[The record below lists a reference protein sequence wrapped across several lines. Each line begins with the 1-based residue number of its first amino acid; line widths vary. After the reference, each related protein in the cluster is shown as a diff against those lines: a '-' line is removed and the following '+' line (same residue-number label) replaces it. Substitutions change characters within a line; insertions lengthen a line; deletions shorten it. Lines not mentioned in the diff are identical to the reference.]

1 MTIRLTSG
9 KISVPIAGTLIF
21 CASNVCAGR
30 QIWTHR
36 PGREAC
42 EASERGGHGS
52 ERGNAACVNRRK
64 VIPERERK
72 MYGDIIIL
80 SGAGISAESGIPTFR
95 DSDGLWNNHR
105 IEDVATIEAYRRNP
119 EAVHDFYNNLKTDLQ
134 KAEPNPA
141 HLAITRLQNE
151 YKNGTVSVVTQ
162 NVDLLHEKAGNRNVY
177 HIHGQVDQAVCMN
190 CGRVITTWGEVM
202 TETVCPGCGVPAM
215 MKPNIVFF
223 GENLLRMNEVDALLD
238 KCRLLIAVGTSGAV
252 YPANTFARIAKYHGA
267 DTVELNL
274 RTTVNNYDFDRH
286 IVGRAGETL
295 PVFVDELLAEN

>member
-1 MTIRLTSG
+1 M
-9 KISVPIAGTLIF
+9 
-21 CASNVCAGR
+21 
-30 QIWTHR
+30 
-36 PGREAC
+36 E
-42 EASERGGHGS
+42 
-52 ERGNAACVNRRK
+52 NAACVNRRK

-105 IEDVATIEAYRRNP
+105 IEEVATIEAYRRNP

-177 HIHGQVDQAVCMN
+177 HIHGQIDQAVCMN
-190 CGRVITTWGEVM
+190 CGRVITTWGEVT
-202 TETVCPGCGVPAM
+202 TETVCPGCGDDEAEHCLFRRKPAPDERSGRFARQVPAADSRGYFRRGLSGQYFC
-215 MKPNIVFF
+215 PDCQIS
-223 GENLLRMNEVDALLD
+223 R
-238 KCRLLIAVGTSGAV
+238 CRYGGTE
-252 YPANTFARIAKYHGA
+252 FAH
-267 DTVELNL
+267 
-274 RTTVNNYDFDRH
+274 DRQQ
-286 IVGRAGETL
+286 L
-295 PVFVDELLAEN
+295 

>member
-21 CASNVCAGR
+21 CASNVRAGR
-30 QIWTHR
+30 YGHAGPVVR
-36 PGREAC
+36 PAKLRSGADEVRNGECSLC
-42 EASERGGHGS
+42 EQAEGYTG
-52 ERGNAACVNRRK
+52 K
-64 VIPERERK
+64 RERK

-105 IEDVATIEAYRRNP
+105 IEEVATIEAYRRNP

-177 HIHGQVDQAVCMN
+177 HIHGQIDQAVCMN
-190 CGRVITTWGEVM
+190 CGRVITTWGEVT

>member
-1 MTIRLTSG
+1 M
-9 KISVPIAGTLIF
+9 
-21 CASNVCAGR
+21 
-30 QIWTHR
+30 
-36 PGREAC
+36 E
-42 EASERGGHGS
+42 
-52 ERGNAACVNRRK
+52 NAACVNRRK

-105 IEDVATIEAYRRNP
+105 IEEVATIEAYRRNP

-177 HIHGQVDQAVCMN
+177 HIHGQIDQ
-190 CGRVITTWGEVM
+190 GRSDDGNRLPRLRGAGDDEA
-202 TETVCPGCGVPAM
+202 EHCLFRRKPAPDERSGRFARQVPAADSRGYFRRGLSGQYFC
-215 MKPNIVFF
+215 PDCQIS
-223 GENLLRMNEVDALLD
+223 R
-238 KCRLLIAVGTSGAV
+238 CRYGGTE
-252 YPANTFARIAKYHGA
+252 FAH
-267 DTVELNL
+267 
-274 RTTVNNYDFDRH
+274 DRQQ
-286 IVGRAGETL
+286 L
-295 PVFVDELLAEN
+295 

>member
-1 MTIRLTSG
+1 MCFKR
-9 KISVPIAGTLIF
+9 PR
-21 CASNVCAGR
+21 R
-30 QIWTHR
+30 QIWTCR
-36 PGREAC
+36 PGRKAC
-42 EASERGGHGS
+42 KASERGGRGS

-105 IEDVATIEAYRRNP
+105 IEEVATIEAYRRNP

-177 HIHGQVDQAVCMN
+177 HIHGQIDQAVCMN
-190 CGRVITTWGEVM
+190 CGRVITTWGEVT

-274 RTTVNNYDFDRH
+274 HTTVNNYDFDRH

>member
-1 MTIRLTSG
+1 MCFKR
-9 KISVPIAGTLIF
+9 PR
-21 CASNVCAGR
+21 R
-30 QIWTHR
+30 QIWTCR
-36 PGREAC
+36 PGRKAC
-42 EASERGGHGS
+42 KASERGGRGS

-105 IEDVATIEAYRRNP
+105 IEEVATIEAYRRNP

-162 NVDLLHEKAGNRNVY
+162 NVDLLHEKAGDAFAPRNKY
-177 HIHGQVDQAVCMN
+177 ALEIDDEIDPPMFKISDTHFAA
-190 CGRVITTWGEVM
+190 TW
-202 TETVCPGCGVPAM
+202 
-215 MKPNIVFF
+215 
-223 GENLLRMNEVDALLD
+223 LLD
-238 KCRLLIAVGTSGAV
+238 PRAPKVEMPPELKDRV
-252 YPANTFARIAKYHGA
+252 ARMSAEAKKI
-267 DTVELNL
+267 E
-274 RTTVNNYDFDRH
+274 
-286 IVGRAGETL
+286 E
-295 PVFVDELLAEN
+295 AE

>member
-21 CASNVCAGR
+21 CASNVRAGR
-30 QIWTHR
+30 YGHAGPAR
-36 PGREAC
+36 KAC
-42 EASERGGHGS
+42 EASERGGRGS

-105 IEDVATIEAYRRNP
+105 IEEVATIEAYRRNP

-177 HIHGQVDQAVCMN
+177 HIHGQIDQAVCMN
-190 CGRVITTWGEVM
+190 CGRVITTWGEVT

-274 RTTVNNYDFDRH
+274 HTTVNNYDFDRH

>member
-1 MTIRLTSG
+1 M
-9 KISVPIAGTLIF
+9 
-21 CASNVCAGR
+21 
-30 QIWTHR
+30 
-36 PGREAC
+36 
-42 EASERGGHGS
+42 
-52 ERGNAACVNRRK
+52 
-64 VIPERERK
+64 
-72 MYGDIIIL
+72 
-80 SGAGISAESGIPTFR
+80 
-95 DSDGLWNNHR
+95 
-105 IEDVATIEAYRRNP
+105 ATIEAYRRNP

-177 HIHGQVDQAVCMN
+177 HIHGQIDQAVCMN
-190 CGRVITTWGEVM
+190 CGRVITTWGEVT

-274 RTTVNNYDFDRH
+274 HTTVNNYDFDRH

-295 PVFVDELLAEN
+295 LVFVDELLAEN

>member
-1 MTIRLTSG
+1 MCFKR
-9 KISVPIAGTLIF
+9 PR
-21 CASNVCAGR
+21 R
-30 QIWTHR
+30 QIWTCR
-36 PGREAC
+36 PGCKAC
-42 EASERGGHGS
+42 EASERGGRGS

-105 IEDVATIEAYRRNP
+105 IEEVATIEAYRRNP

-177 HIHGQVDQAVCMN
+177 HIHGQIDQAVCMN
-190 CGRVITTWGEVM
+190 CGRVITTWGEVT

-274 RTTVNNYDFDRH
+274 HTTVNNYDFDCH

>member
-1 MTIRLTSG
+1 MCFKR
-9 KISVPIAGTLIF
+9 PR
-21 CASNVCAGR
+21 R
-30 QIWTHR
+30 QIWTCR
-36 PGREAC
+36 PGRKAC
-42 EASERGGHGS
+42 KASERGGRGS

-105 IEDVATIEAYRRNP
+105 IEEVATIEAYRRNP

-177 HIHGQVDQAVCMN
+177 HIHGQIDQAVCMN
-190 CGRVITTWGEVM
+190 CGRVITTWGEVT
-202 TETVCPGCGVPAM
+202 TEPVCPGCGVPAM

-223 GENLLRMNEVDALLD
+223 GKNLLRMNEVDALLD

-274 RTTVNNYDFDRH
+274 HTTVNNYDFDRH

-295 PVFVDELLAEN
+295 LVFVDELLAEN

>member
-1 MTIRLTSG
+1 M
-9 KISVPIAGTLIF
+9 
-21 CASNVCAGR
+21 
-30 QIWTHR
+30 
-36 PGREAC
+36 
-42 EASERGGHGS
+42 
-52 ERGNAACVNRRK
+52 NRRK

-95 DSDGLWNNHR
+95 DSDGLWNNYR
-105 IEDVATIEAYRRNP
+105 IEEVATIEAYRRNP

-177 HIHGQVDQAVCMN
+177 HIHGQIDQAVCMN
-190 CGRVITTWGEVM
+190 CGRVITTWGEVT

-274 RTTVNNYDFDRH
+274 HTTVNNYDFDRH

-295 PVFVDELLAEN
+295 LVFVDELLAEN

>member
-1 MTIRLTSG
+1 MCFKR
-9 KISVPIAGTLIF
+9 PR
-21 CASNVCAGR
+21 R
-30 QIWTHR
+30 QIWTCR
-36 PGREAC
+36 PGRKAC
-42 EASERGGHGS
+42 KASERGGRGS

-177 HIHGQVDQAVCMN
+177 HIHGQIDQAVCMN
-190 CGRVITTWGEVM
+190 CGRVITTWGEVT

-274 RTTVNNYDFDRH
+274 HTTVNNCA
-286 IVGRAGETL
+286 IG
-295 PVFVDELLAEN
+295 

>member
-1 MTIRLTSG
+1 MCFKR
-9 KISVPIAGTLIF
+9 PR
-21 CASNVCAGR
+21 R
-30 QIWTHR
+30 QIWTCR
-36 PGREAC
+36 PGRKAS
-42 EASERGGHGS
+42 EASERGGRGS

-95 DSDGLWNNHR
+95 DSEGLWNNHR
-105 IEDVATIEAYRRNP
+105 IEEVATIEAYRRNP

-177 HIHGQVDQAVCMN
+177 HIHGQIDQAVCMN
-190 CGRVITTWGEVM
+190 CGRVITTWGEVT

-274 RTTVNNYDFDRH
+274 HTTVNNYDFDRH

>member
-1 MTIRLTSG
+1 M
-9 KISVPIAGTLIF
+9 
-21 CASNVCAGR
+21 
-30 QIWTHR
+30 
-36 PGREAC
+36 
-42 EASERGGHGS
+42 
-52 ERGNAACVNRRK
+52 
-64 VIPERERK
+64 
-72 MYGDIIIL
+72 
-80 SGAGISAESGIPTFR
+80 
-95 DSDGLWNNHR
+95 
-105 IEDVATIEAYRRNP
+105 
-119 EAVHDFYNNLKTDLQ
+119 Q

-177 HIHGQVDQAVCMN
+177 HIHGQIDQAVCMN
-190 CGRVITTWGEVM
+190 CGRVITTWGEVT

-274 RTTVNNYDFDRH
+274 HTTVNNYDFDRH